1 MLCSNIL
8 WFLNTVSEM
17 NVELSAKVQF
27 DNAFKI
33 EATGSLC
40 CQVIFL
46 QVSFKAYEA
55 ASSMF

>member
-1 MLCSNIL
+1 
-8 WFLNTVSEM
+8 M